1 MDFINTLGSRWRFSS
16 MLMRIIY
23 INIAVF
29 LVLMVMNFVCSL
41 LNSPVAG
48 LVLSW
53 IELPSDTSTFATR
66 PWTLITYMFAQAD
79 IFHILFNML
88 WFYWFGT
95 IFMLVG
101 DSRRLTALYIYGGI
115 GGGLLFMLAY
125 NFLPLF
131 SGVNGWLIGSS
142 ASVIAIVA
150 ATAILHPDYKIGLLF
165 IGQISL
171 KWIAVVTIAIDLM
184 SVTGANG
191 GGHVSHIGGAL
202 VGLAYA
208 MSLKRGVDITRPFNK
223 AVDSVVNLISRLKPV
238 PREKRSYNAYRR
250 SGPTARPDTS
260 GQKSS
265 AHTQPKSGQSMADES
280 ELDAILE
287 KIKKNG
293 YAGLTQ
299 DEKKRLF
306 DISKQIK

>member
-1 MDFINTLGSRWRFSS
+1 MGTFDTLRSRWRFSS

-29 LVLMVMNFVCSL
+29 AVLMSVNFVCSL
-41 LNSPVAG
+41 MNSAFASEA
-48 LVLSW
+48 LSW
-53 IELPSDTSTFATR
+53 IELPSDFATFLTR
-66 PWTLITYMFAQAD
+66 PWTILTYMFSQFD
-79 IFHILFNML
+79 VFHILFNML
-88 WFYWFGT
+88 WLYWFGS

-125 NFLPLF
+125 NFLPVF
-131 SGVNGWLIGSS
+131 HGVHGWLIGSS

-150 ATAILHPDYKIGLLF
+150 ATALLHPDYKVGLLF
-165 IGQISL
+165 LGPVSL
-171 KWIAVVTIAIDLM
+171 KWIAIATIAIDLM

-191 GGHVSHIGGAL
+191 GGHVSHIGGAI
-202 VGLAYA
+202 VGLIYA
-208 MSLKRGVDITRPFNK
+208 MAFKRGKDITRPFNR
-223 AVDSVVNLISRLKPV
+223 AVDSVVNLAGKLKPV
-238 PREKRSYNAYRR
+238 PKEKKSYNAFRR
-250 SGPTARPDTS
+250 EAKRPT
-260 GQKSS
+260 GQSNGQS
-265 AHTQPKSGQSMADES
+265 HRTQPNEA

-299 DEKKRLF
+299 DEKTRLF
-306 DISKQIK
+306 DISRQIKD